1 MYRIAKELSNPIFF
15 FSIFYFVLFG
25 LFKLSLSFV
34 LRFFV
39 YSYHSRVIT
48 SVAVIYSLSF
58 LRNPIERKN
67 CNLLYNFPFP
77 PLFPFF
83 SFFILLFFFFFSFIF
98 LFVFHFYKPLFIHFR
113 VYDYAWPIYSTSLW
127 YALTCY
133 SMMCNASKSIT
144 CPIDRRAPESKTII
158 LDGWFLL
165 SCLFLLPPSFS
176 YLLFYGA

>member
-1 MYRIAKELSNPIFF
+1 MYRIAEELSNPIFF
-15 FSIFYFVLFG
+15 PIFYFVLFG
-25 LFKLSLSFV
+25 FFKLSLSFV
-34 LRFFV
+34 LRFFI
-39 YSYHSRVIT
+39 YSYHSLVIT
-48 SVAVIYSLSF
+48 NVAVIYSLSF
-58 LRNPIERKN
+58 LRNPIERKT

-83 SFFILLFFFFFSFIF
+83 SFLFFSFFFFSFIF
-98 LFVFHFYKPLFIHFR
+98 LFVFHFYKPLFIHFP

-165 SCLFLLPPSFS
+165 SSFFPLLPSFS
-176 YLLFYGA
+176 YVLFYGA